1 MEEKPNFPP
10 LSGSRGEYYK
20 VKDIAPLLADL
31 ERLREM
37 ERRLKRIMTHEDWLK
52 SALKKEGK

>member
-1 MEEKPNFPP
+1 MDEKSIAPP

-20 VKDIAPLLADL
+20 VKDIAPLLAEL

-37 ERRLKRIMTHEDWLK
+37 ERRVKRVFDHMGWVK
-52 SALKKEGK
+52 SAIEKDKE